1 MGFLVPLWMLLNLG
15 QYGVVHLSR
24 EDFAYAVY
32 QVVAVIVPGL
42 TFGYAILCAM
52 MVWSY
57 LYSARSVGLMH
68 ALPIDRTC
76 LFVTNTLSGLAMMLI
91 PYVTTGILV
100 CLIAL
105 GWGFLNVAA
114 ADNVHVQVL
123 VNVGFHAAVKL
134 IKEFIDHAIPVSFFF
149 INIGVGRDGEFA
161 PGFNG
166 GFGTAHGIL
175 IGDAQGNNQA
185 GTVFEPIL
193 SEDIVGSQRFFSDAG
208 VFYDELSRPF
218 GAEVNRFQTI
228 TGPDAGGFFDG
239 YGEQMFNIRPFE
251 RRSEFGRNIN
261 FADLQADW
269 RLIGETGFFVTTRFG
284 HVIADAG
291 AGRQQKQE
299 GK

>member
-1 MGFLVPLWMLLNLG
+1 MSWEVSTMPSKRSFCNTTLLKKNLSRFWPLWGGASLVGFLVPLWMLLNLG

-105 GWGFLNVAA
+105 G
-114 ADNVHVQVL
+114 
-123 VNVGFHAAVKL
+123 
-134 IKEFIDHAIPVSFFF
+134 
-149 INIGVGRDGEFA
+149 
-161 PGFNG
+161 
-166 GFGTAHGIL
+166 
-175 IGDAQGNNQA
+175 
-185 GTVFEPIL
+185 
-193 SEDIVGSQRFFSDAG
+193 
-208 VFYDELSRPF
+208 
-218 GAEVNRFQTI
+218 GA
-228 TGPDAGGFFDG
+228 
-239 YGEQMFNIRPFE
+239 
-251 RRSEFGRNIN
+251 S
-261 FADLQADW
+261 
-269 RLIGETGFFVTTRFG
+269 
-284 HVIADAG
+284 
-291 AGRQQKQE
+291 
-299 GK
+299 

>member
-1 MGFLVPLWMLLNLG
+1 MSWEVSTMPSKRSFCNTTLLKKNLSRFWPPVGRGVSGGFLVPLWMLLNLG

-114 ADNVHVQVL
+114 ALEAAAVIILITLTFFGMATFCAMVTGNIFALPVFYVILNFVFPALEAL
-123 VNVGFHAAVKL
+123 VN
-134 IKEFIDHAIPVSFFF
+134 SFSQMFL
-149 INIGVGRDGEFA
+149 VGR
-161 PGFNG
+161 
-166 GFGTAHGIL
+166 H
-175 IGDAQGNNQA
+175 
-185 GTVFEPIL
+185 
-193 SEDIVGSQRFFSDAG
+193 R
-208 VFYDELSRPF
+208 
-218 GAEVNRFQTI
+218 
-228 TGPDAGGFFDG
+228 
-239 YGEQMFNIRPFE
+239 
-251 RRSEFGRNIN
+251 
-261 FADLQADW
+261 
-269 RLIGETGFFVTTRFG
+269 
-284 HVIADAG
+284 HV
-291 AGRQQKQE
+291 
-299 GK
+299 